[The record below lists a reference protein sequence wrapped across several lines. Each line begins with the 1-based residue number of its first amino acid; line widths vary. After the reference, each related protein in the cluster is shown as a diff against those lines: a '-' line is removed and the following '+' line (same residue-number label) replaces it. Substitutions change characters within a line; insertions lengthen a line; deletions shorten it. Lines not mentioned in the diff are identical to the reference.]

1 MGFYVRKSLKAGPFR
16 FNLSSSGLGVSVG
29 TPGFRVGTGPRGN
42 YVRMGRAGVFYQATL
57 GGPNTGARPIPAYA
71 RPIQPLP
78 AALRPSPVVME
89 DVTGSTAIELAPTGS
104 GDLVEQLNAASART
118 TWGWWAVAAT
128 FVLGLPLMP
137 YGLILWAVLA
147 PLCIWLVLNDKAR
160 KTVVLFYDVRDEHY
174 AWFDSLT
181 TTWGWFTGSQRTW
194 RELQEGAVTTTHQ
207 FKTNSGA
214 SHVIKRVA
222 AAATTA
228 GPKRLSTNI
237 AVPSLT
243 AGTAALHFLPDRI
256 LVREG
261 KHFSDVSYTQL
272 GVTPGQTRFIESSS
286 PPGDATQV
294 GQTWQYVNVKGGPD
308 RRYKNNP
315 VLPIMLY
322 GTVNFTSAQGLQW
335 QLQVS
340 RADAATAVARVL
352 TAAPPPGPSAA
363 PVTPK
368 PTEPVVLTPQY
379 RKVDPKP
386 KATSKPQLNATVAT
400 HTGPART
407 SPKAGIAKADLTRN
421 VTAHPAAGMT
431 FTAIDIETTGLDPER
446 DRIVEIGLVKFTADG
461 TVIDEFATLV
471 NHPGSCAEARAIH
484 CIDDADLGDAP
495 SIEQV
500 LPEAF
505 AFMTGTVLL
514 AHKLDFEEGFLTAA
528 AQRARIPL
536 PQLVGVCTWQS
547 SRRQLDGRAFS
558 LVAMYKTA
566 TGKWNDQK
574 HTALGDA
581 RAVYEVML
589 WLLKTSPKPLHLT
602 TAPAPAAPKTFVP
615 CPISCRPVPMQRAS
629 VAELLSSFPCART
642 PRAGEP
648 AEIAKY
654 KTVLADAVDDGRL
667 TYEEAE
673 ALTRQAR
680 RTRLTGPQLL
690 DLHQQAWEATY
701 PDEKDADWKSLA
713 PVQRRE
719 MYLLAEALGLT
730 ELAEDIHT
738 AIEACAEPEPPAEA
752 RYLRGLRIAIVG
764 DHSEIID
771 LRKHAESYGAKL
783 AINITKTVRWMV
795 TVTPDATDS
804 RHTTARNL
812 GIPLIDPSD
821 GWVRLNEAVREAQL
835 KAFERQR
842 SIDEAV
848 AYRQQRADENDA
860 YWRPTWRTRELN
872 HDPEF
877 EHWQ

>member
-1 MGFYVRKSLKAGPFR
+1 
-16 FNLSSSGLGVSVG
+16 
-29 TPGFRVGTGPRGN
+29 
-42 YVRMGRAGVFYQATL
+42 
-57 GGPNTGARPIPAYA
+57 
-71 RPIQPLP
+71 
-78 AALRPSPVVME
+78 ME

-104 GDLVEQLNAASART
+104 GDLVEQLNAATART
-118 TWGWWAVAAT
+118 AWGWWAIAAV

-147 PLCIWLVLNDKAR
+147 PLCIWLVLNDQAR

-174 AWFDSLT
+174 SWFDSLAT
-181 TTWGWFTGSQRTW
+181 SWGWFTGSQRTW
-194 RELQEGAVTTTHQ
+194 RVLQEGAVTTTHQ

-222 AAATTA
+222 VAATTA
-228 GPKRLSTNI
+228 GPKQLSTNI

-243 AGTAALHFLPDRI
+243 AGSAALYFLPDRI

-261 KHFSDVSYTQL
+261 KHFSDVSYSQL
-272 GVTPGQTRFIESSS
+272 GVRSGQTQFIESNSL
-286 PPGDATQV
+286 PGDATQV

-308 RRYKNNP
+308 RRYKNNRI
-315 VLPIMLY
+315 LPIMLY
-322 GTVNFTSAQGLQW
+322 GTADFTSTQGLQW

-340 RADAATAVARVL
+340 RADATTAVARVL
-352 TAAPPPGPSAA
+352 TAAPSSSPSAA

-368 PTEPVVLTPQY
+368 PTEPVVLTPKH
-379 RKVDPKP
+379 RKVEPKRKSAPKP
-386 KATSKPQLNATVAT
+386 QPKAAVTTR
-400 HTGPART
+400 TGPART
-407 SPKAGIAKADLTRN
+407 SPKAGITRANLTRT
-421 VTAHPAAGMT
+421 VTAHPAARLT
-431 FTAIDIETTGLDPER
+431 FTAIDIETTGLDPDR

-471 NHPGSCAEARAIH
+471 NHPGSSPEARAIH
-484 CIDDADLGDAP
+484 CIDDADLADAP

-505 AFMTGTVLL
+505 AFMSGTVLL
-514 AHKLDFEEGFLTAA
+514 AHKLDFEEGFLIAA
-528 AQRARIPL
+528 ARRAGIPL
-536 PQLVGVCTWQS
+536 PQLVGMCTWQA

-566 TGKWNDQK
+566 TGSWNDQK

-581 RAVYEVML
+581 RAVAEVML
-589 WLLKTSPKPLHLT
+589 WLLKSSPKPLHLT
-602 TAPAPAAPKTFVP
+602 TAPIPAAPKTFAP

-629 VAELLSSFPCART
+629 VAELLSSFPRSHT
-642 PRAGEP
+642 PRTGEP
-648 AEIAKY
+648 AEISKY
-654 KTVLADAVDDGRL
+654 KIVLADAVDDGRL

-701 PDEKDADWKSLA
+701 PDEKDADWASLG

-719 MYLLAEALGLT
+719 MYLLADALGLT
-730 ELAEDIHT
+730 ELAKDIHVV
-738 AIEACAEPEPPAEA
+738 IEACAELDPPAEA
-752 RYLRGLRIAIVG
+752 RYLRGLRIAILG
-764 DHSEIID
+764 DHSEVVD

-783 AINITKTVRWMV
+783 AINITKTVQWMV
-795 TVTPDATDS
+795 TVTPNATDS

-812 GIPLIDPSD
+812 GIPIIYPAE
-821 GWVRLNEAVREAQL
+821 GWTRLNEATREAEL

-842 SIDEAV
+842 TIDEAA
-848 AYRQQRADENDA
+848 AYRQQRAAENDA
-860 YWRPTWRTRELN
+860 YWRPTWRTEELD

-877 EHWQ
+877 EPW

>member
-29 TPGFRVGTGPRGN
+29 MPGFRVGTGPRGN

-386 KATSKPQLNATVAT
+386 KSTSKPQLNATVAT
-400 HTGPART
+400 HG
-407 SPKAGIAKADLTRN
+407 
-421 VTAHPAAGMT
+421 
-431 FTAIDIETTGLDPER
+431 
-446 DRIVEIGLVKFTADG
+446 
-461 TVIDEFATLV
+461 
-471 NHPGSCAEARAIH
+471 
-484 CIDDADLGDAP
+484 
-495 SIEQV
+495 QV
-500 LPEAF
+500 Q
-505 AFMTGTVLL
+505 G
-514 AHKLDFEEGFLTAA
+514 
-528 AQRARIPL
+528 R
-536 PQLVGVCTWQS
+536 GV
-547 SRRQLDGRAFS
+547 
-558 LVAMYKTA
+558 
-566 TGKWNDQK
+566 
-574 HTALGDA
+574 
-581 RAVYEVML
+581 
-589 WLLKTSPKPLHLT
+589 
-602 TAPAPAAPKTFVP
+602 
-615 CPISCRPVPMQRAS
+615 
-629 VAELLSSFPCART
+629 
-642 PRAGEP
+642 
-648 AEIAKY
+648 
-654 KTVLADAVDDGRL
+654 
-667 TYEEAE
+667 
-673 ALTRQAR
+673 
-680 RTRLTGPQLL
+680 
-690 DLHQQAWEATY
+690 
-701 PDEKDADWKSLA
+701 
-713 PVQRRE
+713 
-719 MYLLAEALGLT
+719 
-730 ELAEDIHT
+730 
-738 AIEACAEPEPPAEA
+738 
-752 RYLRGLRIAIVG
+752 
-764 DHSEIID
+764 
-771 LRKHAESYGAKL
+771 
-783 AINITKTVRWMV
+783 
-795 TVTPDATDS
+795 
-804 RHTTARNL
+804 
-812 GIPLIDPSD
+812 
-821 GWVRLNEAVREAQL
+821 
-835 KAFERQR
+835 
-842 SIDEAV
+842 
-848 AYRQQRADENDA
+848 
-860 YWRPTWRTRELN
+860 
-872 HDPEF
+872 
-877 EHWQ
+877 